1 MRILLLLLTS
11 VLVASTAPADEG
23 MWLFNDLPLELLQ
36 RRHGFEP
43 DARWAEHLM
52 RASVRFNSG
61 GSGSFISSS
70 GLVLTNH
77 HVGADTLHKLSTADR
92 NLMQDGFLAVT
103 ADAELKA
110 PDLELSQLI
119 SIRDV
124 TAEVQAA
131 VGAETSAGAAATARR
146 AVMARLEKSATE
158 PGRLR
163 GQVVTLYGGARY
175 HLYQYRLYT
184 DVRLVWAP
192 ETAIAFFGGDAD
204 NFEYPR
210 YCLDACI
217 FRVWEAGQPASTPD
231 FLRWSADGPQE
242 NDVVF
247 VSGNPA
253 RTSRIQ
259 TVAALKHQ
267 RDHVMPATLDR
278 LRRYE
283 ILLQQY
289 SLRGTEAARRARD
302 DLFSIQNSRKA
313 RLGMLAGLQDP
324 RVMQIKT
331 AAEQELLQAIRQNSE
346 LQQLA
351 GAWDRVAATAA
362 QSAEQSPGIPSIR
375 STLLRFALQLR
386 QLAEEDQLPDEERL
400 PEFSDASR
408 ASLEQQ
414 LFSDAPVYADLEQVL
429 LAEWISE
436 LLETRGADDPLCT
449 EILAGLSGAE
459 RAAAAISNSQLSD
472 PAVRRKLATAGLQA
486 IRQSAD
492 PLLQIAALIN
502 PEVRSD
508 REAADALAEQ
518 DRQAYASIAEAGFAV
533 RGTSV
538 YPDATFTLRLSFGPV
553 SGYEQNGRAIPAW
566 TTIGEA
572 WEHQQQHAGQTD
584 YALPASWEQAHAKL
598 NLQTPFNFV
607 CTADIIGGNSGSP
620 VVNREGELV
629 GLIFDGN
636 IQSLPGNYIYT
647 DRQARAV
654 SVHSSAIRE
663 DLRVVYRANRI
674 VEELGR

>member
-1 MRILLLLLTS
+1 MRILLLLLIP
-11 VLVASTAPADEG
+11 VLVASTAAADEG
-23 MWLFNDLPLELLQ
+23 MWLFNDLPVELLKQ
-36 RRHGFEP
+36 RHGFEP
-43 DARWAEHLM
+43 SAAWSEHLM

-92 NLMQDGFLAVT
+92 NLMEDGFLAGA

-124 TAEVQAA
+124 TDEVQAA
-131 VGAETSAGAAATARR
+131 VSAGTSTAAAATARR
-146 AVMARLEKSATE
+146 AVIARLEKSATE
-158 PGRLR
+158 TGRLR

-175 HLYQYRLYT
+175 HLYQYRLYS

-217 FRVWEAGQPASTPD
+217 FRVWEDGQPATTPD

-259 TVAALKHQ
+259 TVAALSHQ
-267 RDHVMPATLDR
+267 RDHALPATLDR

-289 SLRGTEAARRARD
+289 GLRGTEQARRARD
-302 DLFSIQNSRKA
+302 ELFSIQNSRKA

-331 AAEQELLQAIRQNSE
+331 TAEQELLQAVRQDPE
-346 LQQLA
+346 LRQLA
-351 GAWDRVAATAA
+351 GAWDKVAATASERA
-362 QSAEQSPGIPSIR
+362 QHSSGIPSIR
-375 STLLRFALQLR
+375 STLLRRALQLL
-386 QLAEEDQLPDEERL
+386 QLAEEDQKPDEERL

-414 LFSDAPVYADLEQVL
+414 LFSDAPIYADLEQVL

-436 LLETRGADDPLCT
+436 LLEARGADDPLCI
-449 EILAGLSGAE
+449 EVLGGLSGAE
-459 RAAAAISNSQLSD
+459 RAAAAISSSRLSD
-472 PAVRRKLATAGLQA
+472 PAVRRELASSGLQA
-486 IRQSAD
+486 LQQSAD
-492 PLLQIAALIN
+492 PLLKIAALLN
-502 PEVRSD
+502 PEIRRD
-508 REAADALAEQ
+508 RESEDALAEQ
-518 DRQAYASIAEAGFAV
+518 DRQAYAAIAEAGFAV

-553 SGYEQNGRAIPAW
+553 SGYEQNGESIPAW
-566 TTIGEA
+566 TTIGGA
-572 WEHQQQHAGQTD
+572 WKHQQQHAGQTD
-584 YALPASWEQAHAKL
+584 YSLPASWQQAHDKL

-663 DLRVVYRANRI
+663 ALRVVYRANRI